1 MLLNGD
7 LFTKLMSK
15 LKAKPPADHQPT
27 KPKILIYGPPGVG
40 KTWFSL
46 DFPNCYY
53 IDTEGGAARTHYMD
67 KLNKSGGM
75 VMGPEEGALDFETVI
90 GQLQAL
96 ASEEHPFKTVV
107 IDSITKLFNTA
118 VANEAERLGSKD
130 AFGASK
136 KPAVA
141 FMRRLVAWIQ
151 RLDMNVV
158 LISHQKEEW
167 GQDSKGERVAIGHTF
182 DCWDKLEYEL
192 DLAFRAIKQG
202 NSRYGI
208 VRKSRLMGFP
218 DLHQF
223 ELSYKKFAE
232 MYGKDIIE
240 KKGENIQLA
249 SEEQVSEI
257 NRLVGILR
265 PTEEEIQKMWTKANA
280 SSWGELTS
288 DQAGKVIESYTK
300 KISK

>member
-1 MLLNGD
+1 
-7 LFTKLMSK
+7 MSK
-15 LKAKPPADHQPT
+15 LKAKAPSEHQPT
-27 KPKILIYGPPGVG
+27 KPKILMYGPPGVG

-53 IDTEGGAARTHYMD
+53 IDTEGGAARTHYME
-67 KLNKSGGM
+67 KLTKSGGM
-75 VMGPEEGALDFETVI
+75 VLGPEEGALDFETVI

-96 ASEEHPFKTVV
+96 ASEDHSFKTVV

-118 VANEAERLGSKD
+118 VANEAERLGPKD

-167 GQDSKGERVAIGHTF
+167 GQDSKGDRVSIGHTF
-182 DCWDKLEYEL
+182 DCWEKLEYEL

-202 NSRYGI
+202 NSRYGV
-208 VRKSRLMGFP
+208 VRKSRLVGFP

-223 ELSYKKFAE
+223 ELSYPKFAE

-240 KKGENIQLA
+240 KKGSNIELA
-249 SEEQVSEI
+249 TQEQVTELH
-257 NRLVGILR
+257 RLVGILR
-265 PTEEEIQKMWTKANA
+265 PSDEDVQKIWNKAGA
-280 SSWGELTS
+280 SSWSELTS
-288 DQAGKVIESYTK
+288 DQAGKVIDSYSK

>member
-1 MLLNGD
+1 MS
-7 LFTKLMSK
+7 SK
-15 LKAKPPADHQPT
+15 LKAKAPSEHEPT

-46 DFPNCYY
+46 DFPSCYY
-53 IDTEGGAARTHYMD
+53 IDTEGGAARTHYME
-67 KLNKSGGM
+67 KLTRSGGM
-75 VMGPEEGALDFETVI
+75 VLGPEEGALDFETVI

-96 ASEEHPFKTVV
+96 ATEKHDFKTIV

-141 FMRRLVAWIQ
+141 YMRRLVAWVN

-167 GQDSKGERVAIGHTF
+167 GQDGKGERVSIGHTF

-192 DLAFRAIKQG
+192 DLAFKAVKQG
-202 NSRYGI
+202 NSRYGV
-208 VRKSRLMGFP
+208 VRKSRLLGFP
-218 DLHQF
+218 DLEQF
-223 ELSYKKFAE
+223 PLDFSAFAE
-232 MYGKDIIE
+232 RYGKDVIQ
-240 KKGENIQLA
+240 KKATTITLA
-249 SEEQVSEI
+249 TEEQIAEI
-257 NRLVGILR
+257 DRLVGILK
-265 PTEEEIQKMWTKANA
+265 PAEEDVQKMWTKANA
-280 SSWGELTS
+280 SAWSELTEE
-288 DQAGKVIESYTK
+288 QAGKVIAAWQK
-300 KISK
+300 KFSK